1 MTPSEL
7 LQSLAARLSRGEAL
21 ALVTVIGSSG
31 STPRELGAKMLVLPD
46 GSTVGTI
53 GGGRLE
59 AQAAADAA
67 RALKDGTSRAASYE
81 LEPKALGMYC
91 GGRVEVFI
99 DVLCDALKLVI
110 LGGGHVGEKTAALAA
125 FLGVP
130 HWVVDDREEY
140 ASRARFPHAREVLV
154 APPDAALARLGV
166 NEKTAIAVVTRCHGF
181 DLRCLVAALRTPAF
195 YVGMIGSEQK
205 TRRLFAL
212 CERRDLFPA
221 EDARVHAP
229 IGLDLGGGSPE
240 AIALSILAEIM
251 MRRHGATG
259 RSLRLTSSVPTSS
272 PTEVSTS

>member
-7 LQSLAARLSRGEAL
+7 LQSLARRLSKGQAC
-21 ALVTVIGSSG
+21 ALVTVTGSSG
-31 STPRELGAKMLVLPD
+31 SVPRELGAKMLVLAD
-46 GSTVGTI
+46 GSIEGTI

-59 AQAAADAA
+59 AQAALDAV
-67 RALKDGTSRAASYE
+67 RALTDGTSRAASYE

-91 GGRVEVFI
+91 GGRVDVFI
-99 DVLCDALKLVI
+99 DVHCDALKLVV
-110 LGGGHVGEKTAALAA
+110 LGGGHVGEKVAALAS

-130 HWVVDDREEY
+130 HWVVDDREEF

-166 NEKTAIAVVTRCHGF
+166 DSRTAIAVVTRCHGF

-195 YVGMIGSEQK
+195 YVGMIGSREK

-212 CERRDLFPA
+212 CERRELFPA

-229 IGLDLGGGSPE
+229 IGLDLGGTSPE
-240 AIALSILAEIM
+240 AIALSILAEIS
-251 MRRHGATG
+251 MRRHGASG
-259 RSLRLTSSVPTSS
+259 RPLRLTSATSS
-272 PTEVSTS
+272 PSEVPHA